1 MSTRQHINLVIRA
14 LVFYSGMLVSG
25 ILIGAVILVFGLW
38 RPTWSYA
45 LSQMWCR
52 WQIEWLRCICGV
64 DYQVSGWDN
73 VPDEPVVILAKHQS
87 AWETLFLHSRL
98 PPVAWVLKREL
109 LWIPLFGWAMTMIG
123 PIAINRKAASSAISK
138 IIEQGQQALAQG
150 RSVVVFPEGTR
161 SAPGQRG
168 RYKLGGAR
176 LAARSG
182 YPVVP
187 IAHNAGEFWR
197 RQGFIKTPG
206 TVHVVVGPLIPT
218 QGLSAQQI
226 NQQAEEWIEQTMLTL
241 PAARSDEL

>member
-1 MSTRQHINLVIRA
+1 MPLGQHISLLLRA
-14 LVFYSGMLVSG
+14 LLFYSGLVISG
-25 ILIGAVILVFGLW
+25 ITMGLAIVLL
-38 RPTWSYA
+38 RPFHKAWSYK
-45 LSQMWCR
+45 LSQHWCEL
-52 WQIEWLRCICGV
+52 QINWLRRVCRV
-64 DYQVSGWDN
+64 DYQISGWDN

-98 PPVAWVLKREL
+98 PPISWVLKREL
-109 LWIPLFGWAMTMIG
+109 LWIPVFGWAMRAID
-123 PIAINRKAASSAISK
+123 PIAINRKASSAAITK

-150 RSVVVFPEGTR
+150 RSVVIFPEGTR

-206 TVHVVVGPLIPT
+206 TIQVVVGPLIPT
-218 QGLSAQQI
+218 QGLTAQQI
-226 NQQAEEWIEQTMLTL
+226 NQQAEEWIEQTMQTISTHQ
-241 PAARSDEL
+241 PQ